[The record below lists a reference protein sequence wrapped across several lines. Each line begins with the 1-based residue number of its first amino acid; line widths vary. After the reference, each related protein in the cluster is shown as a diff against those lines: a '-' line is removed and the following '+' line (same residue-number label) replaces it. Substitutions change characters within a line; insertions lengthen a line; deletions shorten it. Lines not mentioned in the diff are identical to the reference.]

1 MRKGQTGGAQL
12 NERFLRNEM
21 LIGKEA
27 AEKLSK
33 SSVIV
38 FGVGGVGSACVE
50 SLARSGIGKLTLVD
64 ADCVDI
70 TNLNRQLL
78 ATESAVGRSKTDV
91 MEERILSINPHCRV
105 QKIHTFYLPENADSI
120 DLSAYDCI
128 VDAID
133 TVSAKIELIV
143 RAEKLHIPIIS
154 CMGTGNKLHPEM
166 LQISDIFKTRVCP
179 LCRVMRRELKN
190 RGIEKLKVV
199 YSEEEPITPFFQ
211 PDDTH
216 KKNTPGSMPFVPPAA
231 GILIASAVVS
241 DILKSGGK
249 S

>member
-1 MRKGQTGGAQL
+1 M

-27 AEKLSK
+27 AKKLST

-38 FGVGGVGSACVE
+38 FGVGGVGSACAE
-50 SLARSGIGKLTLVD
+50 SLARSGIGEITLVD

-78 ATESAVGRSKTDV
+78 ATEEAVGRPKTDV
-91 MEERILSINPHCRV
+91 MAERILSINPSCHV

-120 DLSAYDCI
+120 DLSAYDYI

-154 CMGTGNKLHPEM
+154 CMGTGNKLHPEL

-216 KKNTPGSMPFVPPAA
+216 KKNTPGSMPFVPPVA
-231 GILIASAVVS
+231 GFLIASAVVL
-241 DILKSGGK
+241 DILRSGGE

>member
-1 MRKGQTGGAQL
+1 M

-27 AEKLSK
+27 AKKLST

-38 FGVGGVGSACVE
+38 FGVGGVGSACAE
-50 SLARSGIGKLTLVD
+50 SLARSGIGAITLVD

-78 ATESAVGRSKTDV
+78 ATEEAVGRPKTDV
-91 MEERILSINPHCRV
+91 MAERILSINPSCHV

-120 DLSAYDCI
+120 DLSAYDYI

-154 CMGTGNKLHPEM
+154 CMGTGNKLHPEL

-231 GILIASAVVS
+231 GFLIASAVVL
-241 DILKSGGK
+241 DILRSGGE